1 MGEEAAPVAPGGLV
15 GAAIRHGRSCSAMRH
30 PAPGRH
36 RPRRRLRPRGM
47 GWSVAGGQ
55 SAVPVR
61 RRGRPGRPRPGR
73 AARPITAIRA
83 AGRAACH
90 LKGRS
95 IAEDARSALT
105 RRPSRSYAVPTSR
118 PLPCVPEVWSEPG
131 STTPQ
136 ASNGL
141 RMPAPGS
148 DSWPSRGS
156 CRRWS
161 SRHAR
166 SPGAARQPPVPTD
179 PDRRPARVT
188 PRSRTRRGIP
198 ATRPAT
204 PDTGP
209 AAPGASAPR
218 RSTAVAA
225 ISGPP
230 ADGTGAGTHRPSAA
244 PDNAPAAPR
253 SSMPQGYSMPLRNG
267 PEKGGSALGVAGRS
281 RGRPSDGP
289 VPAGIASGACPPRAC
304 SRSAVAP
311 GSCAAGIRAAFGRGS
326 CGRYRP

>member
-166 SPGAARQPPVPTD
+166 SPRGSSTASSTD
-179 PDRRPARVT
+179 
-188 PRSRTRRGIP
+188 RSRSQTC
-198 ATRPAT
+198 
-204 PDTGP
+204 
-209 AAPGASAPR
+209 
-218 RSTAVAA
+218 
-225 ISGPP
+225 
-230 ADGTGAGTHRPSAA
+230 
-244 PDNAPAAPR
+244 
-253 SSMPQGYSMPLRNG
+253 SSN
-267 PEKGGSALGVAGRS
+267 
-281 RGRPSDGP
+281 
-289 VPAGIASGACPPRAC
+289 
-304 SRSAVAP
+304 SAVADP
-311 GSCAAGIRAAFGRGS
+311 ARDSGNASRHSRYWSCSARSVCTASFHC
-326 CGRYRP
+326 CGRDLRSAGRRYRSRDSPAFRRSR